1 MVALGAYFGREFLIT
16 RNVTRAL
23 LQEIDNAHAQCK
35 DHLSKSDY
43 EKAKKDILAD
53 ETYIPYIGWQP
64 VPHELYKKA
73 IEELFLLT
81 GDLIAVVQKA
91 YDSEVT
97 IEIMVTKLEGPV
109 FAGMKQSRRAS
120 FLDHVHN
127 AIIEDEQ
134 NLEEARDALT
144 RHQILSRFFFG

>member
-1 MVALGAYFGREFLIT
+1 M
-16 RNVTRAL
+16 
-23 LQEIDNAHAQCK
+23 
-35 DHLSKSDY
+35 
-43 EKAKKDILAD
+43 
-53 ETYIPYIGWQP
+53 
-64 VPHELYKKA
+64 
-73 IEELFLLT
+73 LT